1 MIDISNIK
9 YPELER
15 IANLKPNPEILLGQ
29 EIYWTVK
36 RDGCLH
42 GNVDLFTDK
51 GSLSIKEIVE
61 KTENGEQIN
70 VLTYNFDENITE
82 YSPVLGTLKRPHT
95 HEFVQILINYI
106 KGSKPIGKIGKDG
119 KPKKFPLV
127 VTENHLFYTKRGWI
141 QASDLKEGDI
151 VYIIMDKIPY
161 IQEQVIIGT
170 ILGDGSVY
178 TSSAGNK
185 GFSFS
190 HGIQQNEYL
199 DFKIE
204 LLKGL
209 CKKDNYI
216 HNGGYSGSKEVLRGI
231 STVNTHIN
239 ELLKKYTLDGSKRN
253 VEEIMKNI
261 TPISLAIWYC
271 DDGSLVNN
279 KKQRPVATFS
289 IYRYSDDERKIIQKY
304 LLQKLGLI
312 SYIENNGVLKLSVD
326 SSDAFFLMIAPY
338 VHQSMQYKLPREYHS
353 NHCYLS
359 CNYIIQ
365 KTIAETKVVS
375 IKKPSKYVQITS
387 KTFEYD
393 IQTINGNYF
402 ANGILVHN
410 SNIGVYLDDEDNIQ
424 LRSRN
429 LPIAS
434 DMFYSGFNQTS
445 HVDAI
450 RDMILNERDYGDEI
464 VVFGEM
470 LMKGRSP
477 TRIEMHEDFDYVVF
491 DIWSTK
497 QNRFLHYN
505 KVYQTCY
512 HFDIPVV
519 DLYGTCNVSTIE
531 SLYKFK
537 DEMIAKA
544 KDNSMEGVVGKVW
557 AELPWNCGEG
567 VGTKRG
573 IVYFKEKHDLPS
585 LEKLPRMDE
594 AGKIQLPSLPDSE
607 IYGAIEKVRTDIGND
622 FTDIKIAMPLVAQ
635 YINEE
640 CRKHNCCAPRNIFQ
654 YYQQRIRDI
663 QTGVV

>member
-36 RDGCLH
+36 RDG
-42 GNVDLFTDK
+42 
-51 GSLSIKEIVE
+51 
-61 KTENGEQIN
+61 
-70 VLTYNFDENITE
+70 
-82 YSPVLGTLKRPHT
+82 
-95 HEFVQILINYI
+95 
-106 KGSKPIGKIGKDG
+106 
-119 KPKKFPLV
+119 
-127 VTENHLFYTKRGWI
+127 
-141 QASDLKEGDI
+141 
-151 VYIIMDKIPY
+151 
-161 IQEQVIIGT
+161 
-170 ILGDGSVY
+170 
-178 TSSAGNK
+178 
-185 GFSFS
+185 
-190 HGIQQNEYL
+190 
-199 DFKIE
+199 
-204 LLKGL
+204 
-209 CKKDNYI
+209 
-216 HNGGYSGSKEVLRGI
+216 
-231 STVNTHIN
+231 
-239 ELLKKYTLDGSKRN
+239 
-253 VEEIMKNI
+253 
-261 TPISLAIWYC
+261 
-271 DDGSLVNN
+271 
-279 KKQRPVATFS
+279 
-289 IYRYSDDERKIIQKY
+289 
-304 LLQKLGLI
+304 
-312 SYIENNGVLKLSVD
+312 
-326 SSDAFFLMIAPY
+326 
-338 VHQSMQYKLPREYHS
+338 
-353 NHCYLS
+353 
-359 CNYIIQ
+359 
-365 KTIAETKVVS
+365 
-375 IKKPSKYVQITS
+375 
-387 KTFEYD
+387 
-393 IQTINGNYF
+393 
-402 ANGILVHN
+402 
-410 SNIGVYLDDEDNIQ
+410 SNIGVYLDNEDNIQ

-434 DMFYSGFNQTS
+434 DMFYSGFKQVT
-445 HVDAI
+445 HADAI
-450 RDMILNERDYGDEI
+450 KEMILNERDYGDEL

-567 VGTKRG
+567 AGTKRG
-573 IVYFKEKHDLPS
+573 IIYFKEKHDLPS

-622 FTDIKIAMPLVAQ
+622 FTDIKVAMPLVAQ

-640 CRKHNCCAPRNIFQ
+640 CKKHNCCAPRNIFQ